1 MFFLILGILQESKVC
16 LVGHCTLSYT
26 ELFRQRERGEKGIK
40 HNRRNPQEKWGAACK
55 TEQTCTHS
63 AWVTCLLLPEDLVL
77 LLPLPVSQK
86 ANPIK
91 QKFLVLQQLQQGKPV
106 ILPCGQTAATPTTK
120 ETAEVLHWKCK
131 ERSGTYHFA
140 SKLRESWHC
149 TVPWDRHSLS
159 NPEEAVGVSAMS
171 SWWTRGNKQTYE
183 DQSGQKEDLLYF
195 IHFNYKSV
203 INNCNALI
211 D

>member
-1 MFFLILGILQESKVC
+1 MHFRCMFAYIFLMKQLNFLSTLCFFLYWASCKRARSVSWATALWVILNSLDRG
-16 LVGHCTLSYT
+16 
-26 ELFRQRERGEKGIK
+26 REEKK
-40 HNRRNPQEKWGAACK
+40 AWSSNRRDPQEKWEAACK

-131 ERSGTYHFA
+131 EVEPIILPANDVKVGIAQYHETGT
-140 SKLRESWHC
+140 
-149 TVPWDRHSLS
+149 SL
-159 NPEEAVGVSAMS
+159 AI
-171 SWWTRGNKQTYE
+171 
-183 DQSGQKEDLLYF
+183 QKRL
-195 IHFNYKSV
+195 
-203 INNCNALI
+203 
-211 D
+211 